1 MIVAP
6 IAVAVS
12 GGGRSLENFLRRE
25 RAGGERYRVAAVVAS
40 RPDCRGAAL
49 AAKAQIPVFID
60 DFSSS
65 RAPDLQARLTAFL
78 SDHGVQWIALAG
90 FLKPWPIDP
99 AYVNRIVNIHPALLP
114 AFGGPG
120 MYGERVHA
128 AVLKSGVAET
138 GASVH
143 YVTERYDEGAVI
155 AQARVP
161 VLPGD
166 DSHSLGA
173 RVFAAE
179 CELYPATLDRLIR
192 GDLL

>member
-1 MIVAP
+1 MIVTP

-25 RAGGERYRVAAVVAS
+25 RAGAERYRVAAVVAS
-40 RPDCRGAAL
+40 RPDCRGATL
-49 AAKAQIPVFID
+49 AAEAQIPVFID
-60 DFSSS
+60 NFSAS

-78 SDHGVQWIALAG
+78 REHGVQWIALAG
-90 FLKPWPIDP
+90 FLKPWPIAP
-99 AYVNRIVNIHPALLP
+99 AFENRIVNIHPALLP

-120 MYGERVHA
+120 MYGDRVHA
-128 AVLKSGVAET
+128 AVLKSGATET
-138 GASVH
+138 GATVH

-166 DSHSLGA
+166 DPHTLAA

-192 GDLL
+192 GDLA